1 MSAVRSGRRSMEG
14 RNVDRLGKD
23 KGLIGRLIS
32 LVGFQPDEI
41 GVLDGYLTDHTM
53 MELFWDYP
61 TLGFTTGTEKKL
73 ETIRMLDAYDGRD
86 VSWKHVIS
94 TAKN

>member
-1 MSAVRSGRRSMEG
+1 M
-14 RNVDRLGKD
+14 DRWGKD
-23 KGLIGRLIS
+23 TGLIGRLIS

-41 GVLDGYLTDHTM
+41 RVLDGYLTDHTM
-53 MELFWDYP
+53 MELFWDNP